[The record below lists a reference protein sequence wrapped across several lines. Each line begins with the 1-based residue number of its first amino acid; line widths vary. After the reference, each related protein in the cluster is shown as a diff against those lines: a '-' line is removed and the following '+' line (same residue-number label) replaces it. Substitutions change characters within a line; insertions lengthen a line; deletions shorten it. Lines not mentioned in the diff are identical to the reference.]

1 MKYWIAPSNDRIFR
15 IGDAIAAQGG
25 MADWRTEKFSVGD
38 VVFVYKTKPE
48 LCVRYKM
55 EVIETE
61 IQFDEALNQELFWT
75 DLETYYGGI
84 TSKYARLK
92 LLEEYPAGKYSIAIL
107 REHGFRGTI
116 QSVQT
121 CPESIIELLLDT
133 SENDGDNEFEVDYP
147 ADDEN
152 LYEGALV
159 QVMANR
165 YERNKDARQKCIE
178 LKGQKCL
185 VCGRDFEETYG
196 DVGKGFIH
204 VHHLVPIAS
213 VGKEYKLDVANDLVP
228 VCPNCHYMLHRR
240 KPPYSIEEL
249 RLMMEKANMNDIH
262 EAAEPIL
269 INPLPSY
276 HEGCVPLYNL
286 KAACGCFE
294 QNEEPDIE
302 GWFDVRGHGFTPNPK
317 RHFAVYSK
325 GNSMYPKISDG
336 DICVFERYQ
345 GGPREGHVV
354 LTKCN
359 GIDPDTGCEYTIK
372 EYHSKKVVTETE
384 WYQESITL
392 SPINKKYDDIHLVPD
407 ENYATIGILICVLS
421 STE

>member
-1 MKYWIAPSNDRIFR
+1 MAYWIAPNNDRTFR

-38 VVFVYKTKPE
+38 IVFIYKTKPE

-55 EVIETE
+55 EVIETG
-61 IQFDEALNQELFWT
+61 IQFDEALNQEAFWT
-75 DLETYYGGI
+75 DMETYYGGI
-84 TSKYARLK
+84 TSKHVRLK
-92 LLEEYPAGKYSIAIL
+92 LLEEYPAGKYSIGIL

-121 CPESIIELLLDT
+121 CPESVVDFLLGT

-159 QVMANR
+159 QVMANK
-165 YERNKDARQKCIE
+165 YERNKAARQKCID
-178 LKGQKCL
+178 LKGYKCI

-213 VGKEYKLDVANDLVP
+213 VGKEYKLDVANDLAP

-249 RLMMEKANMNDIH
+249 RLIMEKAAMNDTQ
-262 EAAEPIL
+262 EAAEPIT
-269 INPLPSY
+269 INPFQNY
-276 HEGCVPLYNL
+276 HDGCVPLYNL

-302 GWFDVRGHGFTPNPK
+302 GWFDVRGHGFTPNPS
-317 RHFAVYSK
+317 RHFAVYAK
-325 GNSMYPKISDG
+325 GNSMYPKINDG

-345 GGPREGHVV
+345 GGPREGYIV

-372 EYHSKKVVTETE
+372 EYHSNKVVTEDG

-392 SPINKKYDDIHLVPD
+392 SPINKKYDDIHLDPD
-407 ENYATIGILICVLS
+407 ELYSTIGILKCVLS
-421 STE
+421 N